1 MVEKVV
7 KSSVGS
13 IVVGIIVSFVVAV
26 LYGGSL
32 SGEGFEM
39 WRDYRMKE
47 EQEINAMNLMI
58 REQVTTLTLTTEMNQ
73 FANRNH
79 TFDDIRV

>member
-1 MVEKVV
+1 VVEKVA

-13 IVVGIIVSFVVAV
+13 IVVGIIVSSVIIV

-32 SGEGFEM
+32 GGEGFEM

-47 EQEINAMNLMI
+47 
-58 REQVTTLTLTTEMNQ
+58 
-73 FANRNH
+73 
-79 TFDDIRV
+79 

>member
-13 IVVGIIVSFVVAV
+13 IVVGIIVSLVVAV

-47 EQEINAMNLMI
+47 
-58 REQVTTLTLTTEMNQ
+58 
-73 FANRNH
+73 
-79 TFDDIRV
+79 